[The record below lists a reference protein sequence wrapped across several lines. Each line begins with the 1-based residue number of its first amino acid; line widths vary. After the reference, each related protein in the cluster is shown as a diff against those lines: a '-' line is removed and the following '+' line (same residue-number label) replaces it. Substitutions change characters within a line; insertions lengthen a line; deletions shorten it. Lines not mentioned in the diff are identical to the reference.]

1 MSYKG
6 SLRRMERVS
15 NFLLVIV
22 ALSLGGFLSALGN
35 KMLGDFDRLFKSPD
49 SDSFQNKPALLA
61 LENQESALERRIGD
75 LDAQEEAFRRSL
87 NVVQRQSAREKQ
99 SFNDWIQA
107 RAAVGSGEDDA
118 KVRER
123 ARALDDF
130 RKAEDGWRTKM
141 EGIETAKQ
149 PFLKKQSELSAEKE
163 RLEQEAEKN
172 FSRAQKIYA
181 LKVFFARLG
190 FVGPL
195 LGLGIFLF
203 VKARKSRFWP
213 LAWGY
218 ILFSLYAFFVGLVP
232 YLPSFGGY
240 IRLAVG
246 ALLSF
251 LAGYYLIKQLGRYLD
266 RKRAE
271 LQASTQERAKTIKE
285 ETAFRAYKSH
295 ACPSC
300 EKDFLLN
307 KWSPGVRQAVEV
319 RSVDDAPDFCAH
331 CGLTLFGKCAAC
343 GRRNFLHFPF
353 CSACGKT
360 LQV

>member
-6 SLRRMERVS
+6 SMRRMERFS

-35 KMLGDFDRLFKSPD
+35 KMLGDFDHLFKSPD
-49 SDSFQNKPALLA
+49 RDAFQNK
-61 LENQESALERRIGD
+61 SALMDIEKQTSVLERQVGE
-75 LDAQEEAFRRSL
+75 LDAKKESFQRSL
-87 NVVQRQSAREKQ
+87 DIVQRQSDREKQ
-99 SFNDWIQA
+99 SFNDWVQA
-107 RAAVGSGEDDA
+107 RTAVGSVQDDA
-118 KVRER
+118 IVRER

-141 EGIETAKQ
+141 EGIETAKE
-149 PFLKKQSELSAEKE
+149 PFLKKQSELSEEKD
-163 RLEQEAEKN
+163 RLEQEADQR
-172 FSRAQKIYA
+172 FSQAQRIYA

-195 LGLGIFLF
+195 LGLGILLF

-232 YLPSFGGY
+232 YLPNFGGY

-319 RSVDDAPDFCAH
+319 RSVDDAPDYCSH
-331 CGLTLFGKCAAC
+331 CGLTLFGKCPSC
-343 GRRNFLHFPF
+343 GFRNFLHFPF
-353 CSACGKT
+353 CSACGKSI
-360 LQV
+360 QS